1 MQSEREVSR
10 EINEAFFFAA
20 GSDLG
25 GSVRIPANFAGIS
38 SLKPTCGRIPIH
50 GQGSDGGL
58 VGVVGLYNTLG
69 FMGRS
74 AAGIEALA
82 RDVLNAADKVR
93 NDSRFVPIP
102 WREEVALRGKKKLRI
117 GW

>member
-1 MQSEREVSR
+1 VSFTSFKV
-10 EINEAFFFAA
+10 IYLVTFFS

-25 GSVRIPANFAGIS
+25 GSVRIPSNYCGTVA
-38 SLKPTCGRIPIH
+38 LKPTTGRIPVS

-69 FMGRS
+69 FMARS
-74 AAGIEALA
+74 AAAVEEAMVQLLSEKSVPRID
-82 RDVLNAADKVR
+82 RDA
-93 NDSRFVPIP
+93 RFVPLA
-102 WREEVALRGKKKLRI
+102 WRPEMAGGKKLKI